1 MKRARRLSQRLVR
14 WTSLCV
20 CFALVLSCLAIV
32 PFASVTGKSRVRAT
46 RYGTARGSERV
57 DSAPGLD
64 NGNGQGRRVAAPQP
78 QPGPPRAG
86 LPNLDDVRRAT
97 PRVPRAPLPIPSPQR
112 RWRHVMPVI
121 RAAADSKSSAVKANH
136 VRGFERASRAMRAG
150 MPALPPQGTSD
161 MAMARIDPHNRTG
174 TGGVDLLSNNFNWR
188 SR

>member
-32 PFASVTGKSRVRAT
+32 PIASVTGKSRSG

-57 DSAPGLD
+57 DPAPGQG
-64 NGNGQGRRVAAPQP
+64 NGNGQGRRIAAPQP

-97 PRVPRAPLPIPSPQR
+97 PRVPRAFADSF
-112 RWRHVMPVI
+112 
-121 RAAADSKSSAVKANH
+121 AAAPLAACD
-136 VRGFERASRAMRAG
+136 AG
-150 MPALPPQGTSD
+150 D
-161 MAMARIDPHNRTG
+161 
-174 TGGVDLLSNNFNWR
+174 
-188 SR
+188 